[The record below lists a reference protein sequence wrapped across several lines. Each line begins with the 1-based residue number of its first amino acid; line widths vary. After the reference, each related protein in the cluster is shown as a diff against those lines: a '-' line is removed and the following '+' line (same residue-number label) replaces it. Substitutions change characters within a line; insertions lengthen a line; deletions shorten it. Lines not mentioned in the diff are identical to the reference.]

1 MDTPPTFT
9 FRTTFKDWIDITQ
22 SIVTIS
28 AVFVGGFWTYDV
40 FIKERHDY
48 PHANV
53 EQKINHLSLADK
65 ELLLRVGL
73 DLTNTGSSLL
83 EIDRS
88 TIRIQQILP
97 LASCSND
104 PCAMSQLKDAAAAVE
119 RKDDRFNWP
128 LIADRDVQTTIE
140 IEPGEKQSLDYE
152 FLIPS
157 TVKAVRIYTY
167 LRNDKRSKQDK
178 EIGWYASMPT
188 IQSSGA
194 ASGTTAGVSSSL
206 GGPIVNINLHIHLP
220 ENKSRRDYEDI
231 IEDTGCR
238 RARTPCPDEQVI

>member
-1 MDTPPTFT
+1 MFFTIASATLGGVMDTPPTFT

-128 LIADRDVQTTIE
+128 LIADRD
-140 IEPGEKQSLDYE
+140 
-152 FLIPS
+152 
-157 TVKAVRIYTY
+157 
-167 LRNDKRSKQDK
+167 DKRSKQDK